1 MIGVRSGDLV
11 IEPAKKVRALEVV
24 NSKFFLGDSKR
35 MQLNYVITPL
45 GQKVSRANLVGA
57 VVDKFVSDD
66 GRYSTLTLDDGSEAI
81 RVKAF
86 GKDIKIFD
94 GVEPGDL
101 ILVIG
106 FVKQYANE
114 IYITADL
121 VKKVELNY
129 EVLRRLE
136 VLDNLNTQKKIVEHI
151 RQFAANATRDEV
163 KEYMRKVGID
173 SDAPEDVLDNVLD
186 AILEKKEADYSPK
199 ILGIIE
205 QLDEGEGVEISKI
218 FETCD
223 LPDRETERAL
233 NSLLA
238 SGRIFE
244 PSIGK
249 FKKI

>member
-1 MIGVRSGDLV
+1 M
-11 IEPAKKVRALEVV
+11 IEPAKKVRALDVV
-24 NSKFFLGDSKR
+24 NGKFFLGDSKR
-35 MQLNYVITPL
+35 IQLNYVITPL
-45 GQKVSRANLVGA
+45 GQKVSRANLVGT

-66 GRYSTLTLDDGSEAI
+66 GRYSTLTIDDGSGAI

-86 GKDIKIFD
+86 GKDIKTFD
-94 GVEPGDL
+94 GIKPDNLVL
-101 ILVIG
+101 IIG

-114 IYITADL
+114 IYITADM

-129 EVLRRLE
+129 EALRRLE
-136 VLDNLNTQKKIVEHI
+136 VLDNLTMQKKIVEHI
-151 RQFAANATRDEV
+151 RQFAANVTRDEV

-173 SDAPEDVLDNVLD
+173 SEASEDMLDNVLD
-186 AILEKKEADYSPK
+186 VILEKKEADYSPK

-205 QLDEGEGVEISKI
+205 QLDEGKGVEISKI

-223 LPDRETERAL
+223 LPDHETERAL
-233 NSLLA
+233 NSLLS

-244 PSIGK
+244 PSAGK